1 MPYLLIWI
9 TWLIIPKTLSG
20 ILLKIITKEK
30 TSYNTSHSQQLTNKS
45 HL

>member
-20 ILLKIITKEK
+20 ILLKINYKRKRQAT
-30 TSYNTSHSQQLTNKS
+30 TLVTHSSYYKS